1 MELTKNIFFNTDKL
15 IENTDVK
22 ISYTGKFFQDNSE
35 EVFIHYGFGLNWDN
49 INDLKMEKTELGYQ
63 ALIYLNGQAEIHLCE
78 GETFNFC
85 FRNNNNE
92 WDNNEAKNYI
102 FNLEKKQTE
111 LLVLDDEPVSLGSAR
126 KLRKSYLWS
135 KKIRLAVYKIITYF
149 PKIISGNYRR
159 RTSEN

>member
-15 IENTDVK
+15 VENSNVK

-35 EVFIHYGFGLNWDN
+35 EVFIHYGFGINWDN
-49 INDLKMEKTELGYQ
+49 VNDIKMEKTDLGF
-63 ALIYLNGQAEIHLCE
+63 QAELFLCE
-78 GETFNFC
+78 GDTFNFC
-85 FRNNNNE
+85 FKNNKDE
-92 WDNNEAKNYI
+92 WDNNDCQNYI

-111 LLVLDDEPVSLGSAR
+111 LMVLDSEPVSLGSAR

-149 PKIISGNYRR
+149 PKILSGNYKRKI
-159 RTSEN
+159 SES